1 MSPQP
6 SMDTRGMAILI
17 WSADLTHAARLATPL
32 LMAQAA
38 AALEVEVEV
47 FFAAQSVQLL
57 TREAGT
63 QTIGFGAEA
72 QTLDASLQAAAAAG
86 VRLWACSQAL
96 HAAGWRANDLVPVC
110 SGQAGAVAFM
120 ARALDPTWRALVF

>member
-1 MSPQP
+1 MSTRP
-6 SMDTRGMAILI
+6 SIDTQGLAILI
-17 WSADLTHAARLATPL
+17 WSADRFHAARLATPL

-57 TREAGT
+57 TREAVT

-72 QTLDASLQAAAAAG
+72 QTLDAYLQAAAAAG
-86 VRLWACSQAL
+86 VRLWVCSHAL
-96 HAAGWRANDLVPVC
+96 HAAGLSANDLVPVC
-110 SGQAGAVAFM
+110 TGQAGAVAFM
-120 ARALDPTWRALVF
+120 ARTLAPDWRSLVF